1 MYNEYEQSFNHGEE
15 GWIKYSTE
23 NNNISNSAII
33 NIENE
38 ISADIFNLYNLI
50 DDIFDNRKDLINRKE
65 NSLIETQ
72 NFYQTEFGNAL
83 KNFLIKITFNCK
95 KYIVKLF
102 VNRNDSNWYS
112 AIDCWGRKEISKL
125 YDYLKDEKFTAKSL
139 RNKNLEELKNIKT
152 ELREK
157 LKSYLVKICQYSK
170 DIKVKDLI
178 QNFDIP
184 IDNGINNLK
193 WTLPSPPTVYNKEW
207 KEYNDRINKHNE
219 VTDVYREDFVDKNGY
234 NPWANPRHANT
245 PQGIGGEKQ
254 SGSGNTK
261 ITKTIKKEILGK
273 ERCIY
278 KKSGDRKEYV
288 KHKGDLITVS
298 EYKKIM
304 IAKNK
309 K

>member
-1 MYNEYEQSFNHGEE
+1 MYNEYEQPFNHGEE
-15 GWIKYSTE
+15 RWEDYLNK
-23 NNNISNSAII
+23 NNNTSNSAII

-65 NSLIETQ
+65 NSFIESQ

-83 KNFLIKITFNCK
+83 KNFLIKITINCK

-184 IDNGINNLK
+184 IDNGIHALTQQAPNPYA
-193 WTLPSPPTVYNKEW
+193 TYFEPPRPYGYDTATGYFYPKGS
-207 KEYNDRINKHNE
+207 
-219 VTDVYREDFVDKNGY
+219 NG
-234 NPWANPRHANT
+234 
-245 PQGIGGEKQ
+245 
-254 SGSGNTK
+254 GNAK